1 MPYTIS
7 HTAAVLP
14 FSRWLAPRRLLSAAV
29 IGSMIPDAGYLLP
42 WDPPRSETHSLVA
55 LFAFCLPMGLLAYWI
70 FQLLIKRAVLEAL
83 PDGSYWRAHPYA
95 AAARLGNAR
104 QWLVAAAGVLAGAV
118 THVAW
123 DGFTHEGARGVRM
136 FPALNDDLANV
147 GGHQLLIFKLL
158 QQGSSLFGLAVVI
171 WVAGR
176 ALRARAPNP
185 RPQRT
190 LRAAERAAWFSV
202 YPVTA
207 ALASLA
213 ALALGPHH
221 RHGAVAILGE
231 TAIALLRGLAFAAI
245 VVSAAL
251 RLRLRLWSARR
262 HR

>member
-42 WDPPRSETHSLVA
+42 WDPPRFETHSLVG
-55 LFAFCLPMGLLAYWI
+55 LFTFCLPMGLLGYWI

-83 PDGSYWRAHPYA
+83 PDGSYSRARPYA
-95 AAARLGNAR
+95 AAARLGSAR
-104 QWLVAAAGVLAGAV
+104 QWFIAAIGVLAGAI
-118 THVAW
+118 THLAW

-147 GGHQLLIFKLL
+147 GGHHLLIFKLL
-158 QQGSSLFGLAVVI
+158 QQGSSLFGLMVVV
-171 WVAGR
+171 WMAGR

-185 RPQRT
+185 RPRRT
-190 LRAAERAAWFSV
+190 LGVVERRAWFSA
-202 YPVTA
+202 YPATT

-213 ALALGPHH
+213 ALALGPHE
-221 RHGAVAILGE
+221 RYGAVVILGE
-231 TAIALLRGLAFAAI
+231 AAIALLRGLAFAAI
-245 VVSAAL
+245 AVSAAL
-251 RLRLRLWSARR
+251 RLRLVSARR
-262 HR
+262 HG